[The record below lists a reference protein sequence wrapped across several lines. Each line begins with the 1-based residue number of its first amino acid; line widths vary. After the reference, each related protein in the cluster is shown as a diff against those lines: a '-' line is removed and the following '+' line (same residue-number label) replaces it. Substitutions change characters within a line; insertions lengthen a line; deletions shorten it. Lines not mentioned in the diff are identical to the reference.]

1 MSVFS
6 PLGHLGA
13 GLAYLAT
20 ARRQHESDQLT
31 ARQLARPVDR
41 AFAPGL
47 TITWFGTAGFRFAY
61 EGTVVWIDPY
71 LTRLP
76 LADLV
81 RRKVVPP
88 SIDTIARW
96 VDRADAVLVGHT
108 HFDHALDVPAI
119 SRLFGCRVYGSQ
131 SLHNLMGLHGLA
143 ERAVVVVPHSIYE
156 VGPFR
161 IKFVPSVHSK
171 LQLGLRIP
179 YSGELT
185 CEHLD
190 EMTPQAYRCGQVF
203 GLSIEVAGLR
213 FYHQGSADL
222 LENEI
227 RDKGVDVFLCGA
239 SGRRFTPSYLPR
251 IMRALEPATIVPT
264 HYDDFFEPL
273 AAGNGPTKFS
283 FNVNLTGFADE
294 ARAASRDVSL
304 QTLAVGVPI

>member
-1 MSVFS
+1 M
-6 PLGHLGA
+6 
-13 GLAYLAT
+13 
-20 ARRQHESDQLT
+20 
-31 ARQLARPVDR
+31 
-41 AFAPGL
+41 
-47 TITWFGTAGFRFAY
+47 
-61 EGTVVWIDPY
+61 
-71 LTRLP
+71 
-76 LADLV
+76 
-81 RRKVVPP
+81 
-88 SIDTIARW
+88 
-96 VDRADAVLVGHT
+96 
-108 HFDHALDVPAI
+108 
-119 SRLFGCRVYGSQ
+119 
-131 SLHNLMGLHGLA
+131 
-143 ERAVVVVPHSIYE
+143 
-156 VGPFR
+156 
-161 IKFVPSVHSK
+161 
-171 LQLGLRIP
+171 
-179 YSGELT
+179 
-185 CEHLD
+185 
-190 EMTPQAYRCGQVF
+190 F

>member
-1 MSVFS
+1 MLSS
-6 PLGHLGA
+6 LGHLGA

-31 ARQLARPVDR
+31 AKQLARPADR
-41 AFAPGL
+41 AFALGL
-47 TITWFGTAGFRFAY
+47 SVTWFGTAGFRFEY

-76 LADLV
+76 LGDLV
-81 RRKVVPP
+81 RRRVVPP
-88 SIDTIARW
+88 SIDAIAHF

-119 SRLFGCRVYGSQ
+119 SRLHGSRVYGSH
-131 SLHNLMGLHGLA
+131 SLQHLMGLHGLA
-143 ERAVVVVPHSIYE
+143 DRAVVAVPHSMYE

-161 IKFVPSVHSK
+161 FKFVPSIHSK

-203 GLSIEVAGLR
+203 GIYLEVAGLR

-222 LENEI
+222 LDDEI
-227 RDKGVDVFLCGA
+227 RDKHVDVFLCGA
-239 SGRRFTPSYLPR
+239 SGRRFTANYLPR
-251 IMRALEPATIVPT
+251 ILRALEPKLVVPT
-264 HYDDFFEPL
+264 HYDDFFVPL
-273 AAGNGPTKFS
+273 ASSGPTKFS

-294 ARAASRDVSL
+294 AHAASRDLPV
-304 QTLAVGVPI
+304 QTLMVGVPI